1 VKSQALLRRAVR
13 AAIYANAA
21 VVSAGL
27 PALADA
33 QTAPAKAEQPEAAA
47 PVTEVVVT
55 GSRITNP
62 ALQAISPVTTVSADV
77 IKSQGTTRIE
87 DLLNNL
93 PQVVADQ
100 GSMSSNGA
108 SGTATVNLRGLG
120 PQRTLVLINGR
131 RLMPG
136 TPSNTPSFAAPD
148 LNNIPAS
155 LVERVDVLT
164 GGASA
169 VYGADATAG
178 VVNFIMN
185 DHFQGFRVDANA
197 AMNNHSQHNYYGQ
210 FAPAAGYGS
219 APSSVNDGKTKDIT
233 FILGG
238 NFADDKGNA
247 TVYLGYRRIDALL
260 QSQRDF
266 SRCTLATVAG
276 NTQCSGSSTAA
287 NGRFFASNF
296 LPPPTNSVPNFFA
309 PPFLTVNP
317 ATGQLVPWVS
327 TDAFNFGALNYYQ
340 RPDERWTGGAFAH
353 YNWDEKHEVYSEF
366 MFMSDHTVAQIAPS
380 GLFIGAGNGVNPS
393 TGNPAGTWGVNC
405 NNPFLSA
412 QEQGILCA
420 GLPATGTA
428 QMLMGRRNAEGGN
441 RQDDLTHTGYR
452 LVIGSKGELS
462 DFLNYD
468 AYFQEGITLLAENY
482 LNDTSASRLT
492 NALLAVKDPL
502 TGKIVCQAN
511 ANGANGAQ
519 GCVPYNIWGT
529 GPVNPAAVSYFTV
542 PGFTQG
548 ENEERVASGNITA
561 DFTTKG
567 VKLPTATTGLVMNIG
582 AEYRQ
587 EFTNLRPD
595 VEFIGNGSRSDL
607 TGQGSAT
614 LPLNAG
620 FHVWEG
626 FTELRLPLVQDM
638 PFFKELSI
646 EGGYRYSSYTLGF
659 NTNTYK
665 FGIDWAPTSDVRVRG
680 SYNRAVRVPNLQ
692 ELFAQKFVALDGSA
706 DPCASSSGSPA
717 VASLAT
723 CSRRPPPVGVNA
735 AQYGTLGTPGN
746 PAGQYNGQIG
756 GNPQLKPEIAD
767 TYTAGLVI
775 TPSILPTFNMT
786 LDYFDI
792 KIRDVITSYGAN
804 FIVNQCTLSANDS
817 FCNTTQQGQFVGVHR
832 DDAGSLWFSTNG
844 YVGDPLLNL
853 GFQRTRGMDVNLN
866 YRLEMGGLGHMDFN
880 LLGTYTFDFITE
892 PYNGSGAYNCAG
904 YYGAT
909 CNSTINPVPK
919 WRHVFTDTWA
929 TPLNGLDFMVRW
941 RHINSMKTDLANPS
955 PLLYNPA
962 AVAASYFPAL
972 ETIGSRDYFDLMLMY
987 RYKGLT
993 TRFGI
998 NNVLDKDPPIIAA
1011 PLAVALPAPFF
1022 NGNTYPQVYDTLGR
1036 YMYLNITYDF

>member
-1 VKSQALLRRAVR
+1 MRSHALLRRAVR
-13 AAIYANAA
+13 SAIYANAA
-21 VVSAGL
+21 VVSVGL
-27 PALADA
+27 PALATA
-33 QTAPAKAEQPEAAA
+33 QAAPAAEQPEAAA

-55 GSRITNP
+55 GSRIVNP

-77 IKSQGTTRIE
+77 IKSTGTTRIE

-93 PQVVADQ
+93 PQVVANQ

-108 SGTATVNLRGLG
+108 SGTATVDLRGLG

-136 TPSNTPSFAAPD
+136 TPSNTPAFAAPD
-148 LNNIPAS
+148 LNNIPSA

-185 DHFQGFRVDANA
+185 DHFQGVRIDANA

-219 APSSVNDGKTKDIT
+219 APSTVNDGKTKDIT
-233 FILGG
+233 VILGG
-238 NFADDKGNA
+238 NFAEDKGNA
-247 TVYLGYRRIDALL
+247 VVYLGYRRIDSLL

-266 SRCTLATVAG
+266 SRCTLATSGG
-276 NTQCSGSSTAA
+276 NPKCSGSSTAA
-287 NGRFFASNF
+287 NGRFFSANF
-296 LPPPTNSVPNFFA
+296 LPAPSESVPNFLS
-309 PPFLTVNP
+309 PTLTVNP
-317 ATGQLVPWVS
+317 ATGQFQPWTS
-327 TDAFNFGALNYYQ
+327 TDAFNFGALNFYQ
-340 RPDERWTGGAFAH
+340 RPDERWTGGGFAH
-353 YNWDEKHEVYSEF
+353 YNWDEKHSVYTEF
-366 MFMSDHTVAQIAPS
+366 MFMSDSTLAQIAPS
-380 GLFIGAGNGVNPS
+380 GAFIGSGNGVNPA
-393 TGNPAGTWGVNC
+393 TGNPDGQWGVNC
-405 NNPFLSA
+405 DNPLLSA
-412 QEQGILCA
+412 QERGVLCA
-420 GLPATGTA
+420 GLPSTATA
-428 QMLMGRRNAEGGN
+428 QVLFGRRNVEGGN
-441 RQDDLTHTGYR
+441 RADDLTHTSYR
-452 LVIGSKGELS
+452 LVLGSKGELS

-468 AYFQEGITLLAENY
+468 VYFQEGVTLLQENY
-482 LNDTSASRLT
+482 LNDVSINKLSA
-492 NALLAVKDPL
+492 ALLVVKDPL
-502 TGKIVCQAN
+502 TGKNVCKAN
-511 ANGANGAQ
+511 ANGANGAP

-529 GPVNPAAVSYFTV
+529 GPVDPGAVSYFTT
-542 PGFTQG
+542 PGFIEG
-548 ENEERVASGNITA
+548 KNEERVASGNITA
-561 DFTTKG
+561 DFTTRG
-567 VKLPTATTGLVMNIG
+567 VKLPTATNGLVWNIG
-582 AEYRQ
+582 VEYRQ

-595 VEFIGNGSRSDL
+595 VEFQGNGSKSDL
-607 TGQGSAT
+607 AGQGSAT

-626 FTELRLPLVQDM
+626 FTELRLPLLQDA
-638 PFFKELSI
+638 PLAKELSL

-665 FGIDWAPTSDVRVRG
+665 FGLDWAPTSDVRLRG

-692 ELFAQKFVALDGSA
+692 ELFAERFVALDGSA

-717 VASLAT
+717 VASFAQ
-723 CSRRPPPVGVNA
+723 CSRRPPPIGLTA
-735 AQYGTLGTPGN
+735 PQYGALGTPGN

-804 FIVNQCTLSANDS
+804 FIVNQCTLNAVDTL
-817 FCNTTQQGQFVGVHR
+817 CNSTQLGQFVGVHR
-832 DDAGSLWFSTNG
+832 DDAGSIWFSPQG

-853 GFQRTRGMDVNLN
+853 GFQRTRGMDVSMN
-866 YRLEMGGLGHMDFN
+866 YRLEMGTFGHMDFN
-880 LLGTYTFDFITE
+880 LIGTYTFDFITE
-892 PYNGSGAYNCAG
+892 PYPGSGTYNCAG

-919 WRHVFTDTWA
+919 WKHIFTDTWA
-929 TPLNGLDFMVRW
+929 TPWAGIDLMARW
-941 RHINSMKTDLANPS
+941 RHINSLKSDLANPS
-955 PLLYNPA
+955 PLLYNA
-962 AVAASYFPAL
+962 TAIAASYFPAL
-972 ETIGSRDYFDLMLMY
+972 ETIGSRDYLDLMLLY

-993 TRFGI
+993 TRIGV

-1011 PLAVALPAPFF
+1011 PLAVALPPPFF

-1036 YMYLNITYDF
+1036 YLYLNITYDF

>member
-1 VKSQALLRRAVR
+1 MTKHTLLTRTIRRALC
-13 AAIYANAA
+13 ANAA
-21 VVSAGL
+21 AASVGL
-27 PALADA
+27 PTFGIA
-33 QTAPAKAEQPEAAA
+33 QTAPPPADQPEAAA
-47 PVTEVVVT
+47 PIAEVVVT
-55 GSRITNP
+55 GSRIVNP
-62 ALQAISPVTTVSADV
+62 ALQAISPVTTVTADA

-87 DLLNNL
+87 DMLNNL

-100 GSMSSNGA
+100 GAMSSNGA
-108 SGTATVNLRGLG
+108 SGTATVDLRGLG

-136 TPSNTPSFAAPD
+136 TPSNTPAFAAPD
-148 LNNIPAS
+148 LNNIPAA

-185 DHFQGFRVDANA
+185 DHFQGFRIDANA
-197 AMNNHSQHNYYGQ
+197 GMNNHSQHNYYGQ
-210 FAPAAGYGS
+210 FAPEAGYGT
-219 APSSVNDGKTKDIT
+219 APSTVNDGKTKDIT
-233 FILGG
+233 FVLGG

-247 TVYLGYRRIDALL
+247 TVYLGYRRIDAVL

-266 SRCTLATVAG
+266 SRCTLATIG
-276 NTQCSGSSTAA
+276 GEPQCSGSSTSAT
-287 NGRFFASNF
+287 GRFFSANF
-296 LPPPTNSVPNFFA
+296 LPPPNNSVPSFF
-309 PPFLTVNP
+309 PSTLTVNP
-317 ATGQLVPWVS
+317 ATGQFVPWQAS
-327 TDAFNFGALNYYQ
+327 DAFNFGALNYYQ

-353 YNWDEKHEVYSEF
+353 YNWDEKHEMYTEF
-366 MFMSDHTVAQIAPS
+366 MFMNDHTLAQVAPS
-380 GLFIGAGNGVNPS
+380 GAFIGAGNGVNPS
-393 TGNPAGTWGVNC
+393 TGNPDGLWGVNC
-405 NNPFLSA
+405 NNPLLSA
-412 QEQGILCA
+412 QEQSTLCA
-420 GLPATGTA
+420 GLPSTA
-428 QMLMGRRNAEGGN
+428 IAQVLFGRRNVEGGN
-441 RQDDLTHTGYR
+441 RINDLTHTGFR
-452 LVIGSKGELS
+452 LVLGSKGEIN
-462 DFLNYD
+462 DFINYD
-468 AYFQEGITLLAENY
+468 VYGQEGITLLADNF
-482 LNDTSASRLT
+482 LNDVSINKLS
-492 NALLAVKDPL
+492 NALLAVTDPL
-502 TGKIVCQAN
+502 TGKVVCMAN
-511 ANGANGAQ
+511 ANGKNGAP

-529 GPVNPAAVSYFTV
+529 GAVNPAAVSYFQT
-542 PGFTQG
+542 PGFQQG
-548 ENEERVASGNITA
+548 KNEERVVSGNVTA

-567 VKLPTATTGLVMNIG
+567 VKLPTATNGLVWNLG

-587 EFTNLRPD
+587 EFTDFRPD

-607 TGQGSAT
+607 AGQGAAI

-638 PFFKELSI
+638 PFFKELSV

-692 ELFAQKFVALDGSA
+692 ELFAEKFVALDGSA
-706 DPCASSSGSPA
+706 DPCASSSGAPA
-717 VASLAT
+717 VASFGQ
-723 CSRRPPPVGVNA
+723 CSRVAPPAGVSA
-735 AQYGTLGTPGN
+735 AQYGKLGTPGN

-804 FIVNQCTLSANDS
+804 FIVNQCIRSENNS
-817 FCNTTQQGQFVGVHR
+817 FCDSTQQGQFVGVHR
-832 DDAGSLWFSTNG
+832 DDAGSIWFSPNG

-853 GFQRTRGMDVNLN
+853 GYQRTRGTDVSAN
-866 YRLEMGGLGHMDFN
+866 YRLEMGGAGHMDFN
-880 LLGTYTFDFITE
+880 FIGTYTFDFITE
-892 PYNGSGAYNCAG
+892 PYPGSGTYNCAG

-909 CNSTINPVPK
+909 CNFTTNPLPK
-919 WRHVFTDTWA
+919 WRHIFTDTWDTTWA
-929 TPLNGLDFMVRW
+929 GIDLMARW
-941 RHINSMKTDLANPS
+941 RHINSLKSDLANPS
-955 PLLYNPA
+955 PLLYSPPVPPELA
-962 AVAASYFPAL
+962 
-972 ETIGSRDYFDLMLMY
+972 EIGSRDYLDLMLMY

-993 TRFGI
+993 TRIGV
-998 NNVLDKDPPIIAA
+998 NNVTDKDPPIIAA
-1011 PLAVALPAPFF
+1011 PLSVALPPPFF

-1036 YMYLNITYDF
+1036 YLYLNITYDF

>member
-1 VKSQALLRRAVR
+1 MDRHALLRRAVR

-27 PALADA
+27 PALAAA
-33 QTAPAKAEQPEAAA
+33 QTAPAAAEQPEAAA
-47 PVTEVVVT
+47 PVAEVVVT

-62 ALQAISPVTTVSADV
+62 ALQAISPVTTVSADT

-87 DLLNNL
+87 DMLNNL
-93 PQVVADQ
+93 PQVVANQ

-108 SGTATVNLRGLG
+108 SGTATVDLRGLG

-148 LNNIPAS
+148 LNNIPAA
-155 LVERVDVLT
+155 LIERVDVLT

-185 DHFQGFRVDANA
+185 DHFEGFRIDASA
-197 AMNNHSQHNYYGQ
+197 AMNNHSQHNYFGQ

-219 APSSVNDGKTKDIT
+219 APSTVNDGKTKDLT
-233 FILGG
+233 VILGG
-238 NFADDKGNA
+238 NFAEDKGNA
-247 TVYLGYRRIDALL
+247 TVYLGYRRIDSLT

-266 SRCTLATVAG
+266 SRCTLATING
-276 NTQCSGSSTAA
+276 NPQCSGSSTSAT
-287 NGRFFASNF
+287 GRFFSANF
-296 LPPPTNSVPNFFA
+296 LPAPSESVPNFFS
-309 PPFLTVNP
+309 PTLTVNT
-317 ATGQLVPWVS
+317 ANGQFRPYTPS
-327 TDAFNFGALNYYQ
+327 DAFNFGALNFYQ

-353 YNWDEKHEVYSEF
+353 YNWDEKHSVYTEF
-366 MFMSDHTVAQIAPS
+366 MFMSDNTVAQIAPS
-380 GLFIGAGNGVNPS
+380 GAFIGSGNGVNPT
-393 TGNPAGTWGVNC
+393 TGNPDGQWGVNC
-405 NNPFLSA
+405 NNPLLSA
-412 QEQGILCA
+412 QEQSTLCA
-420 GLPATGTA
+420 GLPSTA
-428 QMLMGRRNAEGGN
+428 IAQVLFGRRNVEGGN
-441 RQDDLTHTGYR
+441 RADDLTHTSYR
-452 LVIGSKGELS
+452 MVLGSKGEIN
-462 DFLNYD
+462 DFINYD
-468 AYFQEGITLLAENY
+468 AYFQEGITLLQENY
-482 LNDTSASRLT
+482 LNDVSVRKLS

-502 TGKIVCQAN
+502 TGNIVCMAN
-511 ANGANGAQ
+511 ANGGNGAP

-529 GPVNPAAVSYFTV
+529 GAVNPAAVTYFTT
-542 PGFTQG
+542 PGFIEG
-548 ENEERVASGNITA
+548 KNEERIASGNITA
-561 DFTTKG
+561 DFTTRG
-567 VKLPTATTGLVMNIG
+567 VRMPWATNGLVMNIG
-582 AEYRQ
+582 VEYRE

-595 VEFIGNGSRSDL
+595 TEFQGNGNLADL
-607 TGQGSAT
+607 AGQGSAT

-626 FTELRLPLVQDM
+626 FAELRLPLLQDQ
-638 PFFKELSI
+638 PFAKELSI

-665 FGIDWAPTSDVRVRG
+665 FGIDWAPTSDVRLRG

-692 ELFAQKFVALDGSA
+692 ELFSQKFVALDGSA

-717 VASLAT
+717 VASFAQ
-723 CSRRPPPVGVNA
+723 CSRRPPPVGLTA
-735 AQYGTLGTPGN
+735 GQYGALGTPGN

-756 GNPQLKPEIAD
+756 GNTQLKPEIAD

-804 FIVNQCTLSANDS
+804 FIVNQCIGGNDT
-817 FCNTTQQGQFVGVHR
+817 FCNSTQQGQFVGVRR
-832 DDAGSLWFSTNG
+832 DDAGSLWFSPQG
-844 YVGDPLLNL
+844 FVGDPLLNL
-853 GFQRTRGMDVNLN
+853 GFQRTRGVDVGAN
-866 YRLEMGGLGHMDFN
+866 YRLEMGTFGHMDFN
-880 LLGTYTFDFITE
+880 LIGTYTFDFITE
-892 PYNGSGAYNCAG
+892 PYSGSGSYNCAG

-919 WRHVFTDTWA
+919 WKHIFTDTWA
-929 TPLNGLDFMVRW
+929 TPWAGIDLMARW
-941 RHINSMKTDLANPS
+941 RHINSLKTDLANPS
-955 PLLYNPA
+955 PLLYNPTA
-962 AVAASYFPAL
+962 IAASYFPAL
-972 ETIGSRDYFDLMLMY
+972 ETIGSRDYLDLMLMY

-993 TRFGI
+993 TRIGV

-1011 PLAVALPAPFF
+1011 PLAVALPPPFF

-1036 YMYLNITYDF
+1036 YLYLNITYDF

>member
-1 VKSQALLRRAVR
+1 MRSHALLRRAVR
-13 AAIYANAA
+13 SAIYANAA
-21 VVSAGL
+21 VVSVGL
-27 PALADA
+27 PALATA
-33 QTAPAKAEQPEAAA
+33 QAAPAAEQPEAAA

-55 GSRITNP
+55 GSRIVNP

-77 IKSQGTTRIE
+77 IKSTGTTRIE

-93 PQVVADQ
+93 PQVVANQ

-108 SGTATVNLRGLG
+108 SGTATVDLRGLG

-136 TPSNTPSFAAPD
+136 TPSNTPAFAAPD
-148 LNNIPAS
+148 LNNIPSA

-185 DHFQGFRVDANA
+185 DHFQGVRIDANA

-219 APSSVNDGKTKDIT
+219 APSTVNDGKTKDIT
-233 FILGG
+233 VILGG
-238 NFADDKGNA
+238 NFAEDKGNA
-247 TVYLGYRRIDALL
+247 VVYLGYRRIDSLL

-266 SRCTLATVAG
+266 SRCTLATSGG
-276 NTQCSGSSTAA
+276 NPKCSGSSTAA
-287 NGRFFASNF
+287 NGRFFSANF
-296 LPPPTNSVPNFFA
+296 LPAPSESVPNFLS
-309 PPFLTVNP
+309 PTLTVNP
-317 ATGQLVPWVS
+317 ATGQFQPWTS
-327 TDAFNFGALNYYQ
+327 TDAFNFGALNFYQ
-340 RPDERWTGGAFAH
+340 RPDERWTGGGFAH
-353 YNWDEKHEVYSEF
+353 YNWDEKHSVYTEF
-366 MFMSDHTVAQIAPS
+366 MFMSDSTLAQIAPS
-380 GLFIGAGNGVNPS
+380 GAFIGSGNGVNPA
-393 TGNPAGTWGVNC
+393 TGNPDGQWGVNC
-405 NNPFLSA
+405 DNPLLSA
-412 QEQGILCA
+412 QERGVLCA
-420 GLPATGTA
+420 GLPSTATA
-428 QMLMGRRNAEGGN
+428 QVLFGRRNVEGGN
-441 RQDDLTHTGYR
+441 RADDLTHTSYR
-452 LVIGSKGELS
+452 LVLGSKGELS

-468 AYFQEGITLLAENY
+468 VYFQEGVTLLQENY
-482 LNDTSASRLT
+482 LNDVSINKLSA
-492 NALLAVKDPL
+492 ALLVVKDPL
-502 TGKIVCQAN
+502 TGKNVCKAN
-511 ANGANGAQ
+511 ANGANGAP

-529 GPVNPAAVSYFTV
+529 GPVDPGAVSYFTT
-542 PGFTQG
+542 PGFIEG
-548 ENEERVASGNITA
+548 KNEERVASGNITA
-561 DFTTKG
+561 DFTTRG
-567 VKLPTATTGLVMNIG
+567 VKLPTATNGLVWNIG
-582 AEYRQ
+582 AEYRE

-595 VEFIGNGSRSDL
+595 VEFQGNGSKSDL
-607 TGQGSAT
+607 AGQGSAT

-626 FTELRLPLVQDM
+626 FTELRLPLLQDA
-638 PFFKELSI
+638 PLAKELSL

-665 FGIDWAPTSDVRVRG
+665 FGLDWAPTSDVRLRG

-692 ELFAQKFVALDGSA
+692 ELFAERFVALDGSA

-717 VASLAT
+717 VASFAQ
-723 CSRRPPPVGVNA
+723 CSRRPPPIGLTA
-735 AQYGTLGTPGN
+735 PQYGALGTPGN

-804 FIVNQCTLSANDS
+804 FIVNQCTLNAVDTL
-817 FCNTTQQGQFVGVHR
+817 CNSTQLGQFVGVHR
-832 DDAGSLWFSTNG
+832 DDAGSIWFSPQG

-853 GFQRTRGMDVNLN
+853 GFQRTRGMDVSMN
-866 YRLEMGGLGHMDFN
+866 YRLEMGTFGHMDFN
-880 LLGTYTFDFITE
+880 LIGTYTFDFITE
-892 PYNGSGAYNCAG
+892 PYPGSGTYNCAG

-919 WRHVFTDTWA
+919 WKHIFTDTWA
-929 TPLNGLDFMVRW
+929 TPWAGIDLMARW
-941 RHINSMKTDLANPS
+941 RHINSLKSDLANPS
-955 PLLYNPA
+955 PLLYNA
-962 AVAASYFPAL
+962 TAIAASYFPAL
-972 ETIGSRDYFDLMLMY
+972 ETIGSRDYLDLMLLY

-993 TRFGI
+993 TRIGV

-1011 PLAVALPAPFF
+1011 PLAVALPPPFF

-1036 YMYLNITYDF
+1036 YLYLNITYDF